1 MDTCE
6 KVSGG
11 FLVARCD
18 SPEVF
23 DQIEEALNEIA
34 FGIER
39 EVAMAFGLAV

>member
-1 MDTCE
+1 MDASE

-11 FLVARCD
+11 FLVARRN

-23 DQIEEALNEIA
+23 DQIEEALDEIA

-39 EVAMAFGLAV
+39 EVAMALVLAV